1 MPAGEAKGTSRAA
14 IELCS
19 GCGERLKKP
28 AIPTRAAK
36 LLAST
41 PVDTEGDALTRYR
54 EKRDPLS
61 TNEPFGTEHR
71 PASRESRETRSGR
84 FVVHLHDASRP
95 HYDLRL
101 QVGGTLKSF
110 AVPRG
115 PSLAPLDKKLAMMTE
130 DHPLEYLEFEEVI
143 PEGNYGAGAMIAWDI
158 GRVRYLETTAERGI
172 ELGKIDFEL
181 DGFKLHGRFALV
193 ATGRRKAS
201 GPADKKANEWLL
213 IKKQDAFAHP
223 PGDVLVEQPYSVMSG
238 MTISDLARRD
248 ELVKELEAEAVALGA
263 VRAPVDVT
271 TAQPMLCALSGAELS
286 DPSRIYELKIDGVR
300 IVSDKHGRAV
310 ALRYRNGR
318 AASSSYPEIA
328 RAVAALAPERVVLD
342 GEVVAFDAQG
352 RPSFQRIAP
361 RIHAERPLDVRAAMH
376 EVPVSYLV
384 FDLLALNDLD
394 LRPLPL
400 LARKSLLMK
409 LIRGRGYVRAL
420 DHLEGDGRPLFELCR
435 TERLEG
441 VVAKRA
447 DSPYRQGPKRTE
459 DWVKI
464 KAERDDEFVVVGFM
478 RGKSNRAPLGALCV
492 ASYSGERLLYRGRVG
507 SGLDAATLSSLEQTL
522 RALRVPDFPA
532 FGAPPDDAK
541 GALWVRP
548 ELVVSVRFL
557 GFTEGEPRLRAP
569 VFRGLRNDIEPGA
582 CRAAPPGEL
591 IDALPP
597 IAVAATSLGEEPA
610 SRESAVPAPAAPS
623 ASNGP
628 DAPNAKAGTRRVTV
642 SNPTKV
648 FWADEGYTKGDLC
661 AYYAS
666 IAEVMLPFLHERP
679 VVLVRYPDGIAGKH
693 FFQWNVPAG
702 TPDWIER
709 IERVDV
715 DDPTAQKK
723 TLFLVDSVDA
733 LVHIAN
739 MGCIPLHVLAAQRGS
754 LELCDF
760 LTVDFDIADRP
771 FSDAVR
777 LALDLKVV
785 LDDVGLLGFPKTSGQ
800 RGLHVLVPLGPGVNF
815 DTAKLLVELLGRLI
829 TDKNPDIATMERRVS
844 QRGSRVYVDTGQTGP
859 SRTIVAPYSVRA
871 HPGATVSAP
880 IRWEELHVALD
891 TSRFTLLTMP
901 GRVLEVGDP
910 YDGFMDVRPDVAAA
924 VTALSK
930 YL

>member
-1 MPAGEAKGTSRAA
+1 MLAFGA
-14 IELCS
+14 
-19 GCGERLKKP
+19 RLKKP
-28 AIPTRAAK
+28 VVK
-36 LLAST
+36 T
-41 PVDTEGDALTRYR
+41 PPKPETTSGDALTRYR

-61 TNEPFGTEHR
+61 TNEPFGEEHKQG
-71 PASRESRETRSGR
+71 SRETRTGR
-84 FVVHLHDASRP
+84 FVVHLHDATRP

-101 QVGGTLKSF
+101 QIGGTLKSF

-115 PSLAPLDKKLAMMTE
+115 PSLSVLDKKLAVLTE

-143 PEGNYGAGAMIAWDI
+143 PDGNYGAGAMIAWDI
-158 GRVRYLETTAERGI
+158 GRVRYLETTAERGL
-172 ELGKIDFEL
+172 EVGKLDFEL

-201 GPADKKANEWLL
+201 GPNDKKANEWLL

-223 PGDVLVEQPYSVMSG
+223 SGDVLIEQPHSVLSG
-238 MTISDLARRD
+238 LTIGELAERER
-248 ELVKELEAEAVALGA
+248 VVSQLEAEAEALGA
-263 VRAPVDVT
+263 TRAPVDASSLT
-271 TAQPMLCALSGAELS
+271 PMLCSLSGAELV
-286 DPSRIYELKIDGVR
+286 DESRIYELKLDGVR
-300 IVSDKHGRAV
+300 IVADKHGRAV

-342 GEVVAFDAQG
+342 GEVVAFDAEG

-361 RIHAERPLDVRAAMH
+361 RIHADKPLDVRTAMN

-384 FDLLALNDLD
+384 FDLLALGDFD
-394 LRPLPL
+394 LRSLPL
-400 LARKSLLMK
+400 VSRKGLLMK
-409 LIRGRGYVRAL
+409 LVRGKGYVRAL

-435 TERLEG
+435 AQRLEG

-447 DSPYRQGPKRTE
+447 ASPYRSGARRTD
-459 DWVKI
+459 DWVKM
-464 KAERDDEFVVVGFM
+464 KSERDDEFVVIGFM
-478 RGKSNRAPLGALCV
+478 RGKGNRGPLGALCV
-492 ASYSGERLLYRGRVG
+492 ASYSGQRLLYRGRVG
-507 SGLDAATLSSLEQTL
+507 SGLDVATLTALERELEARRIDT
-522 RALRVPDFPA
+522 FPA
-532 FGAPPDDAK
+532 NGAPPEDAK
-541 GALWVRP
+541 GAVWVRP

-557 GFTEGEPRLRAP
+557 GFTEGEEARLRAP
-569 VFRGLRNDIEPGA
+569 VYRGLRNDLAPGD
-582 CRAAPPGEL
+582 CRAAPASEL
-591 IDALPP
+591 SDELPAAPALAAASAP
-597 IAVAATSLGEEPA
+597 AASVAAT
-610 SRESAVPAPAAPS
+610 PAAEPS
-623 ASNGP
+623 AGSAPSNT
-628 DAPNAKAGTRRVTV
+628 GTRVVV

-648 FWADEGYTKGDLC
+648 FWPDEGYTKGDLC

-666 IAEVMLPFLHERP
+666 IAGVMLPFLHERP

-709 IERVDV
+709 IERIDEE
-715 DDPTAQKK
+715 DPGAAKK
-723 TLFLVDSVDA
+723 TLFLLDGVDA

-739 MGCIPLHVLAAQRGS
+739 LGCIPLHVLAARRGT
-754 LELCDF
+754 LDQCDF

-777 LALDLKVV
+777 LALDLRTI
-785 LDDVGLLGFPKTSGQ
+785 LDNVGLVGFPKTSGQ

-829 TDKNPDIATMERRVS
+829 TDKNPTIATMERRVS

-859 SRTIVAPYSVRA
+859 SRTIVAPYSVRS
-871 HPGATVSAP
+871 HPGATVSTP
-880 IRWEELHVALD
+880 IAWNELHVALD
-891 TSRFTLLTMP
+891 TSRFTMLTLP

-910 YDGFMDVRPDVAAA
+910 FAGFMDVRPDVPAA
-924 VTALSK
+924 VKELSK

>member
-1 MPAGEAKGTSRAA
+1 MLG
-14 IELCS
+14 LCF
-19 GCGERLKKP
+19 GFGDRLKKP
-28 AIPTRAAK
+28 ATKAK
-36 LLAST
+36 SAGAKPAGEVGS
-41 PVDTEGDALTRYR
+41 PADALKLYR
-54 EKRDPLS
+54 DKRDPLS
-61 TNEPFGTEHR
+61 TNEPFGAEHKV
-71 PASRESRETRSGR
+71 STRETRSGR

-115 PSLAPLDKKLAMMTE
+115 PSLTVLDKKLAMMTE
-130 DHPLEYLEFEEVI
+130 DHPLEYLDFEEVI
-143 PEGNYGAGAMIAWDI
+143 PEGNYGAGAMIAWDV
-158 GRVRYLETTAERGI
+158 GRVRYLETSAERGI

-201 GPADKKANEWLL
+201 GPNDKKNNEWLL
-213 IKKQDAFAHP
+213 IKKQDAFSHP
-223 PGDVLVEQPYSVMSG
+223 PGDVLIEQPYSVMSG
-238 MTISDLARRD
+238 MTIGDLANRV
-248 ELVKELEAEAVALGA
+248 EFVAALEAEAEAFGA
-263 VRAPVDVT
+263 PRAPVEVANLT
-271 TAQPMLCALSGAELS
+271 PMLCAMSGAELH
-286 DPSRIYELKIDGVR
+286 DEGCVYELKIDGVR
-300 IVSDKHGRAV
+300 IVADKHARAV

-328 RAVAALAPERVVLD
+328 RAVASLAPERVVLD
-342 GEVVAFDAQG
+342 GEVVAFDPEG
-352 RPSFQRIAP
+352 RPSFQRIIP
-361 RIHAERPLDVRAAMH
+361 RIHAERPLDVRAAMSD
-376 EVPVSYLV
+376 VPVSYVV
-384 FDLLALNDLD
+384 FDLLALNDFD
-394 LRPLPL
+394 LRRLPL
-400 LARKSLLMK
+400 LARKALLMK
-409 LIRGRGYVRAL
+409 LLHGRGYVRAL

-435 TERLEG
+435 AQRLEG

-447 DSPYRQGPKRTE
+447 DAPYRAGPKRTE

-464 KAERDDEFVVVGFM
+464 KAERDDEFVVIGFM
-478 RGKSNRAPLGALCV
+478 RGKGGRAALGALCV

-507 SGLDAATLSSLEQTL
+507 SGLDAATLSSLEQEL
-522 RALRVPDFPA
+522 QARRVPEFPA
-532 FGAPPDDAK
+532 FGRSPEDAK

-557 GFTEGEPRLRAP
+557 GFTEGEVRLRAP
-569 VFRGLRNDIEPGA
+569 VFKGLRTDIHPGD
-582 CRAAPPGEL
+582 CRAAPASEL
-591 IDALPP
+591 IADTPPPKLVANSHTDSDANSD
-597 IAVAATSLGEEPA
+597 ANGGENTGEKPSPGA
-610 SRESAVPAPAAPS
+610 SAPRK
-623 ASNGP
+623 G
-628 DAPNAKAGTRRVTV
+628 NAKPKATPTRVVV
-642 SNPTKV
+642 SNPNKV
-648 FWADEGYTKGDLC
+648 FWTDEGYTKGDLC

-666 IAEVMLPFLHERP
+666 IADVMLPFLHERP

-709 IERVDV
+709 IERVDE
-715 DDPTAQKK
+715 DNPNGPKK
-723 TLFLVDSVDA
+723 TLFLLNSVDA

-739 MGCIPLHVLAAQRGS
+739 LGCIPLHVLAARRDTLDQ
-754 LELCDF
+754 CDF

-777 LALDLKVV
+777 LALDLKQV

-800 RGLHVLVPLGPGVNF
+800 RGLHVLVPFGPGVNF

-829 TDKNPDIATMERRVS
+829 TDKNPSIATMERRVN

-871 HPGATVSAP
+871 YRGATVSTP
-880 IRWEELHVALD
+880 IGWEELHVALD
-891 TSRFTLLTMP
+891 TSRFTMLTVP

-910 YDGFMDVRPDVAAA
+910 YADFMNARPDVSAA
-924 VTALSK
+924 VTALSR

>member
-1 MPAGEAKGTSRAA
+1 
-14 IELCS
+14 
-19 GCGERLKKP
+19 LKKP
-28 AIPTRAAK
+28 ATKAKSPAASS
-36 LLAST
+36 ATSESEVGG
-41 PVDTEGDALTRYR
+41 PADALKLYR
-54 EKRDPLS
+54 DKRDPLA
-61 TNEPFGTEHR
+61 TNEPFGAEHK
-71 PASRESRETRSGR
+71 AQGRETRSGR

-115 PSLAPLDKKLAMMTE
+115 PSLTVLDKKLAVLTE

-143 PEGNYGAGAMIAWDI
+143 PEGNYGAGAMIAWDL
-158 GRVRYLETTAERGI
+158 GRVRYLETSAERGI
-172 ELGKIDFEL
+172 EIGKIDFEL

-201 GPADKKANEWLL
+201 GPSDKKSNEWLL

-223 PGDVLVEQPYSVMSG
+223 TGDILVEQPYSVMSG
-238 MTISDLARRD
+238 MTITDLADRAR
-248 ELVKELEAEAVALGA
+248 VVRELEAEAEALGA
-263 VRAPVDVT
+263 VRAPVEVAT
-271 TAQPMLCALSGAELS
+271 LPPMLCSLTGAELL
-286 DPSRIYELKIDGVR
+286 DESRVYELKIDGVR
-300 IVSDKHGRAV
+300 IVADKHARAV

-328 RAVAALAPERVVLD
+328 RAVASLAPERVVLD
-342 GEVVAFDAQG
+342 GEVVAFDPEG
-352 RPSFQRIAP
+352 RPSFQRILP
-361 RIHAERPLDVRAAMH
+361 RIQADRPFDVRTAMND
-376 EVPVSYLV
+376 VPVSYLV
-384 FDLLALNDLD
+384 FDVLALNDFD

-409 LIRGRGYVRAL
+409 LLHGRGYVRAL

-435 TERLEG
+435 AQRLEG

-447 DSPYRQGPKRTE
+447 SAPYRHGPRRTE

-464 KAERDDEFVVVGFM
+464 KAERDDEFVVIGFM
-478 RGKSNRAPLGALCV
+478 RGKGGRSALGALCV
-492 ASYSGERLLYRGRVG
+492 ASYSGEQLLYRGRVG
-507 SGLDAATLSSLEQTL
+507 SGLDAATLSSLEQ
-522 RALRVPDFPA
+522 ALEARRVQAFPA
-532 FGAPPDDAK
+532 FGEPPEDAK

-557 GFTEGEPRLRAP
+557 GFTEGEVRLRAP
-569 VFRGLRNDIEPGA
+569 VFKGLRNDIHPGD
-582 CRAAPPGEL
+582 CRAAPASEL
-591 IDALPP
+591 
-597 IAVAATSLGEEPA
+597 AAA
-610 SRESAVPAPAAPS
+610 AAPPPEPNP
-623 ASNGP
+623 AEAAQTP
-628 DAPNAKAGTRRVTV
+628 APNAAKAPSPARTRVTV
-642 SNPTKV
+642 SNPNKV
-648 FWADEGYTKGDLC
+648 FWTDEGYTKGDLC
-661 AYYAS
+661 AYYGS

-693 FFQWNVPAG
+693 FYQWNVPAG
-702 TPDWIER
+702 TPDWLER
-709 IERVDV
+709 IELSDEE
-715 DDPTAQKK
+715 DPTGPKK
-723 TLFLVDSVDA
+723 TLFLIDSADA

-739 MGCIPLHVLAAQRGS
+739 LGCIPLHVLAAQRGT
-754 LELCDF
+754 LDECDF

-777 LALDLKVV
+777 LALDLKLV
-785 LDDVGLLGFPKTSGQ
+785 LDDVGLIGFPKTSGQ

-829 TDKNPDIATMERRVS
+829 TDKNPNIATMERRVN

-871 HPGATVSAP
+871 HRGATVSTP
-880 IRWEELHVALD
+880 IGWEELHVALD
-891 TSRFTLLTMP
+891 TSRFTMLTLP

-910 YDGFMDVRPDVAAA
+910 YAGFMSTRPDVASA
-924 VTALSK
+924 VSALSK

>member
-1 MPAGEAKGTSRAA
+1 M
-14 IELCS
+14 
-19 GCGERLKKP
+19 KKP
-28 AIPTRAAK
+28 ATKASAKGSAKPIPEVGG
-36 LLAST
+36 
-41 PVDTEGDALTRYR
+41 PEDALKLYR
-54 EKRDPLS
+54 DKRDPLA
-61 TNEPFGTEHR
+61 TNEPFGAEHK
-71 PASRESRETRSGR
+71 SQGRETRSGR

-115 PSLAPLDKKLAMMTE
+115 PSLTVLDKKLAVLTE
-130 DHPLEYLEFEEVI
+130 DHPLEYLDFEEVI
-143 PEGNYGAGAMIAWDI
+143 PEGNYGAGAMIAWDV
-158 GRVRYLETTAERGI
+158 GRVRYLETSAERGI
-172 ELGKIDFEL
+172 EIGKIDFEL

-201 GPADKKANEWLL
+201 GPNDKKSNEWLL

-223 PGDVLVEQPYSVMSG
+223 PGDILVEQPYSVLSG
-238 MTISDLARRD
+238 LTISDLADRAR
-248 ELVKELEAEAVALGA
+248 VVQELEAEAEALGA
-263 VRAPVDVT
+263 IRGPVDV
-271 TAQPMLCALSGAELS
+271 ANVAPMLCSLTGAELL
-286 DPSRIYELKIDGVR
+286 DESRVYELKIDGVR
-300 IVSDKHGRAV
+300 IVADKHERAV

-328 RAVAALAPERVVLD
+328 RAVASLAPARVVLD
-342 GEVVAFDAQG
+342 GEVVAFDPQG
-352 RPSFQRIAP
+352 RPSFQRILP
-361 RIHAERPLDVRAAMH
+361 RIQADRPFDVRAAMN

-384 FDLLALNDLD
+384 FDLLALNAFD

-400 LARKSLLMK
+400 LSRKTLLMK
-409 LIRGRGYVRAL
+409 LLHGRGYVRAL

-435 TERLEG
+435 TQRLEG

-447 DSPYRQGPKRTE
+447 SSPYRHGPRRTE

-478 RGKSNRAPLGALCV
+478 RGKGNRSALGALCV

-507 SGLDAATLSSLEQTL
+507 SGLDAATLSSLEQ
-522 RALRVPDFPA
+522 ALEARRIEAFPA
-532 FGAPPDDAK
+532 FGQPPEDAK

-548 ELVVSVRFL
+548 ELVASVRFL
-557 GFTEGEPRLRAP
+557 GFTEGEVRLRAP
-569 VFRGLRNDIEPGA
+569 VFKGLRNDIHPGD
-582 CRAAPPGEL
+582 CRAAPVSEL
-591 IDALPP
+591 VATPPAPEAEPQAEASAVEVAALP
-597 IAVAATSLGEEPA
+597 
-610 SRESAVPAPAAPS
+610 APKA
-623 ASNGP
+623 
-628 DAPNAKAGTRRVTV
+628 AKAQRSRVTV
-642 SNPTKV
+642 SNPNKV
-648 FWADEGYTKGDLC
+648 FWTDEGYTKGDLC

-709 IERVDV
+709 IERVDE
-715 DDPTAQKK
+715 DDPDGPKK
-723 TLFLVDSVDA
+723 TLFLLNSADA

-739 MGCIPLHVLAAQRGS
+739 LGCIPLHVLAAQRGT
-754 LELCDF
+754 LDECDF

-777 LALDLKVV
+777 LALDLKQV
-785 LDDVGLLGFPKTSGQ
+785 LDDVGLIGFPKTSGQ

-829 TDKNPDIATMERRVS
+829 TDKNPSIATMERRVN

-871 HPGATVSAP
+871 YRGATVSTP
-880 IRWEELHVALD
+880 ISWEELHVALD
-891 TSRFTLLTMP
+891 TSRFTMLTLP
-901 GRVLEVGDP
+901 RRVLEVGDP
-910 YDGFMDVRPDVAAA
+910 YAEFMSTRPDVAAA